1 MSPVSGSF
9 VDNRIRKANQ
19 SSFFS
24 QHFPMNI
31 QKATVLSALL
41 QSVLL
46 PLNAAEPAPAPAPT
60 AAVDEF
66 PKQRPIVGLSPAE
79 TLKSFEL
86 PKGYRMELVLAEP
99 DVREPVAAVF
109 DGNGRMFVA
118 EMRSY
123 MQDVD
128 GSNEHAANSRV
139 SLHWSSKGDGHMDKH
154 SVFIDNLLLPRMIL
168 PLGPGQLLVNE
179 TDTQDIYLYE
189 DTTGSGVADKKTL
202 WFEGGPRGGNL
213 EHQQSGLIWGID
225 NWLYMTYNNWR
236 LRWQPGGAP
245 MKEPIAAN
253 GGQWGLAQDDYG
265 KPWIVN
271 AGGEKGPMNFQ
282 THILYAG
289 VNLKNQFSEEYSQ
302 VWPLVGIA
310 DVQGGEKR
318 FRPED
323 KTLNHFTA
331 TCGTE
336 VFRGDRLPADLRGD
350 LLFSEPVGRLV
361 RRSKVEVNDGVTTLK
376 NVYDRAE
383 FIRSTDPLS
392 RVVNMNTAPDGTLY
406 LVDMYRGIIQE
417 GNWVKEGSYLRKVVS
432 QYDLD
437 KQVSMGRIWRLV
449 HDDFKPGPQPH
460 LYDSSSSELAA
471 TLEHPNGWWRDT
483 AQKLLVLRQDKSV
496 VPALTKLS
504 TEAKN
509 PIARIHALWTLEG
522 LGSADSAMVRG
533 AMKDTDAHVRAAGIR
548 VAETLFKAG
557 DTSLFQDIFAMAKDS
572 DGSVSL
578 QAMCSA
584 RLLNPNEAKP
594 LLQGCL
600 VGATGHFA
608 LKDVAMEMLAPKR
621 SWGKE
626 FTNDQKVLLTKG
638 NDIFNELCFTCHGAD
653 GRGTPVDGKPGL
665 NLAPPLASSRT
676 VVGAK
681 DAFLAVLLRG
691 LAGPVEGKVY
701 DAQMVSMESNDNQW
715 IASVASYVRNSF
727 GNKADVISPKDV
739 AALRE
744 KLKNRTTPF
753 TIPELSEFGPV
764 VLQGRKEWKLS
775 ASHNADSVSKAVDSD
790 LATRYDTKGAQA
802 PGMWFAMEFPKV
814 ELVSGI
820 TLDAGASAGDF
831 PRAFKVEMS
840 EDGATWNRT
849 LAEGKGERGITN
861 IAFAPVKAKA
871 LRITQTDS
879 VKGTFWSIHELQV
892 LDGHASPAQAQA
904 AK

>member
-1 MSPVSGSF
+1 M
-9 VDNRIRKANQ
+9 NLRK
-19 SSFFS
+19 
-24 QHFPMNI
+24 
-31 QKATVLSALL
+31 TALIAAL
-41 QSVLL
+41 FQSVL
-46 PLNAAEPAPAPAPT
+46 PAVHAAEPVAPKAAAPAE
-60 AAVDEF
+60 DSF
-66 PKQRPIVGLSPAE
+66 PKQPAILGLSPSE
-79 TLKSFEL
+79 TLKTFQL
-86 PKGYRMELVLAEP
+86 PKGYRMELVLSEP
-99 DVREPVAAVF
+99 DIKEPVTAVF

-123 MQDVD
+123 MQDAD
-128 GSNEHAANSRV
+128 GNNEHAPNSRV
-139 SLHWSSKGDGHMDKH
+139 SLHWSSKGDGKLDKH
-154 SVFIDNLLLPRMIL
+154 TVFIDNLLLPRMIL

-213 EHQQSGLIWGID
+213 EHQQSGLIWGMD

-236 LRWQPGGAP
+236 LRWQPGAAP
-245 MKEPIAAN
+245 LKEPIAAN

-271 AGGEKGPMNFQ
+271 AGGERGPMNFQ

-302 VWPLVGIA
+302 VFPLVGIA

-376 NVYDRAE
+376 NAYDKSE

-449 HDDFKPGPQPH
+449 HDDFKPGPQPR
-460 LYDSSSSELAA
+460 LYDASSAQLAA

-496 VPALTKLS
+496 VPALAGLATG
-504 TEAKN
+504 AKN
-509 PIARIHALWTLEG
+509 PLARIHALWTLEG
-522 LGSADSAMVRG
+522 LGAADAAMVRN
-533 AMKDTDAHVRAAGIR
+533 AMKDGDAQVRAAAIR
-548 VAETLFKAG
+548 VSETLVKAG
-557 DTSLFQDIFAMAKDS
+557 DATLFQDIVALAKDK

-584 RLLNPNEAKP
+584 KLLNPNEAKG
-594 LLQGCL
+594 LLQSCL
-600 VGATGHFA
+600 MGATGHFA
-608 LKDVAMEMLAPKR
+608 LKETAMEMLAPKR

-626 FTNDQKVLLTKG
+626 FNGDQKNLLTKG

-653 GRGTPVDGKPGL
+653 GKGTLVDGKPGL
-665 NLAPPLASSRT
+665 TLAPPLAASRT
-676 VVGAK
+676 VTGTK
-681 DAFLAVLLRG
+681 DALVAVLLRG
-691 LAGPVEGKVY
+691 LAGPVDGKVY
-701 DAQMVSMESNDNQW
+701 DAQMVSMESNDDHW
-715 IASVASYVRNSF
+715 IAAVASYVRNSF
-727 GNKADVISPKDV
+727 GNKADTVSSKDV
-739 AALRE
+739 AALRA
-744 KLKNRTTPF
+744 KLKDRATPF
-753 TIPELSEFGPV
+753 TIPELSEFGPK
-764 VLQGRKEWKLS
+764 VLHGRQEWKLS
-775 ASHNADSVSKAVDSD
+775 ASHNAVAVAKAVDND
-790 LATRYDTKGAQA
+790 PATRYDTKGAQT
-802 PGMWFAMEFPKV
+802 PGMWFAIEFPKE
-814 ELVSGI
+814 ELVSGLI
-820 TLDAGASAGDF
+820 LDEGASGGDF
-831 PRAFKVEMS
+831 PREYTVEIS
-840 EDGATWNRT
+840 EDGANWKRKV
-849 LAEGKGERGITN
+849 AEGKGERGVTN

-871 LRITQTDS
+871 LRITQTGS
-879 VKGTFWSIHELQV
+879 AQGTFWSIHELQV
-892 LDGHASPAQAQA
+892 LDGKSSPSQVQASV
-904 AK
+904 KK

>member
-1 MSPVSGSF
+1 
-9 VDNRIRKANQ
+9 
-19 SSFFS
+19 
-24 QHFPMNI
+24 MNL
-31 QKATVLSALL
+31 QKIACLAALL
-41 QSVLL
+41 PSLL
-46 PLNAAEPAPAPAPT
+46 PPLNAAEPV
-60 AAVDEF
+60 AAKENTPDAEAF
-66 PKQRPIVGLSPAE
+66 PKQKAIVGLSPAE
-79 TLKSFEL
+79 TLKTFQL
-86 PKGYRMELVLAEP
+86 PKGYHMEQVLAEP
-99 DVREPVAAVF
+99 DVREPVTAVF

-128 GSNEHAANSRV
+128 GKDEHAANSRV
-139 SLHWSSKGDGHMDKH
+139 SLHWSSKGDGHFDQH
-154 SVFIDNLLLPRMIL
+154 TVFIDNLVLPRMIL

-189 DTTGSGVADKKTL
+189 DTTGKGVADKKTL

-225 NWLYMTYNNWR
+225 NWMYMTYNNWR
-236 LRWQPGGAP
+236 LRWQPGAP
-245 MKEPIAAN
+245 PLKEPIAAN

-289 VNLKNQFSEEYSQ
+289 VNLKNQFSEEYPQ

-331 TCGTE
+331 TCGTD

-361 RRSKVEVNDGVTTLK
+361 RRSKVDVKDGVTTLT
-376 NVYDRAE
+376 NAYDKSE

-392 RVVNMNTAPDGTLY
+392 RIVNMNTAPDGTLY

-417 GNWVKEGSYLRKVVS
+417 GNWVKEGSYLRKVVK

-437 KQVSMGRIWRLV
+437 QQVSMGRIWRLV

-460 LYDSSSSELAA
+460 LYDASTAELAA

-483 AQKLLVLRQDKSV
+483 AQKLIVLRQDKSV
-496 VPALTKLS
+496 VPAL
-504 TEAKN
+504 KN
-509 PIARIHALWTLEG
+509 LATNSNDPIAKIHALWTLEG
-522 LGSADSAMVRG
+522 LGSVDAAMVRG
-533 AMKDTDAHVRAAGIR
+533 AMKDADAHVRAAAIR
-548 VAETLFKAG
+548 VSETLFKAG
-557 DTSLFQDIFAMAKDS
+557 DTSLFQDIVALAKDA

-600 VGATGHFA
+600 MGATGHLA
-608 LKDVAMEMLAPKR
+608 LKETAMEMLAPKR

-626 FTNDQKVLLTKG
+626 FSGDQKNLLTKG
-638 NDIFNELCFTCHGAD
+638 NEIFNELCFTCHGAD

-665 NLAPPLASSRT
+665 TLAPPLAASRT
-676 VVGAK
+676 VTGAK
-681 DAFLAVLLRG
+681 NALVAVLLRG
-691 LAGPVEGKVY
+691 LAGPVNGKVY
-701 DAQMVSMESNDNQW
+701 DAQMVSMESNDDQW
-715 IASVASYVRNSF
+715 IASVASFVRNSF
-727 GNKADVISPKDV
+727 GNKADTVSPKEV
-739 AALRE
+739 TALRA
-744 KLKNRTTPF
+744 KLKERSAPF
-753 TIPELSEFGPV
+753 TVPELSEFGPR
-764 VLQGRKEWKLS
+764 VLNGRSEWKLS
-775 ASHNADSVSKAVDSD
+775 ASHNAGAISKAVDGD
-790 LATRYDTKGAQA
+790 LSTRYDTRAAQK
-802 PGMWFAMEFPKV
+802 PGMWLAVEFPKE
-814 ELVSGI
+814 ELVSGLI
-820 TLDAGASAGDF
+820 LDPGTSEGDF
-831 PRAFKVEMS
+831 PRGYKVEVS
-840 EDGATWNRT
+840 EDGSTWKQT
-849 LAEGKGERGITN
+849 VAEGKGERGITN
-861 IAFAPVKAKA
+861 ITFTPVKAKA
-871 LRITQTDS
+871 VRITETEATS
-879 VKGTFWSIHELQV
+879 GTFWSVHELQV
-892 LDGHASPAQAQA
+892 MDGKSSPSQVQAST
-904 AK
+904 K

>member
-1 MSPVSGSF
+1 
-9 VDNRIRKANQ
+9 
-19 SSFFS
+19 
-24 QHFPMNI
+24 MNL
-31 QKATVLSALL
+31 KKTAFAAVLL
-41 QSVLL
+41 QSIL
-46 PLNAAEPAPAPAPT
+46 PAINAAETPAANAPA
-60 AAVDEF
+60 VDAF
-66 PKQRPIVGLSPAE
+66 PKQKPIVGLSPAE
-79 TLKSFEL
+79 TLKTFQL
-86 PKGYRMELVLAEP
+86 PKGYRMEVVLAEP

-128 GSNEHAANSRV
+128 GSDEHAANSRV
-139 SLHWSSKGDGHMDKH
+139 SLHWSSKGDGNFDKH
-154 SVFIDNLLLPRMIL
+154 TVFIDNLVLPRMIL

-189 DTTGSGVADKKTL
+189 DTKGTGVADKKTL

-213 EHQQSGLIWGID
+213 EHQQSGLIWGMD
-225 NWLYMTYNNWR
+225 NWLYMTYNTWR

-245 MKEPIAAN
+245 LKEPIAAN

-289 VNLKNQFSEEYSQ
+289 VNLKTQFSEEYPL

-361 RRSKVEVNDGVTTLK
+361 RRSKVEVNGGVTTLK
-376 NVYDRAE
+376 NVYDKSE
-383 FIRSTDPLS
+383 FIRSTDALS

-417 GNWVKEGSYLRKVVS
+417 GNWVKEGSYLRNVVK

-437 KQVSMGRIWRLV
+437 KQISMGRIWRLV
-449 HDDFKPGPQPH
+449 HDDFKPGPQPR
-460 LYDSSSSELAA
+460 LYDATAAELAA

-496 VPALTKLS
+496 VPALGKLA
-504 TEAKN
+504 TGAKD
-509 PIARIHALWTLEG
+509 PLARIHALWTLEG
-522 LGSADSAMVRG
+522 LGAVDAAMVRG
-533 AMKDTDAHVRAAGIR
+533 AMKDADGHVREAAIR
-548 VAETLFKAG
+548 VSETLFKAG
-557 DTSLFQDIFAMAKDS
+557 DTSLFQDIVAMAKDK
-572 DGSVSL
+572 DGAVAL

-594 LLQGCL
+594 LLQACL
-600 VGATGHFA
+600 MGASGHPT
-608 LKDVAMEMLAPKR
+608 LKDTAMEMLAPKR

-626 FTNDQKVLLTKG
+626 FSGDQKNLLTKG
-638 NDIFNELCFTCHGAD
+638 NEIFNELCFTCHGAD
-653 GRGTPVDGKPGL
+653 GRGTPVDGRPGVT
-665 NLAPPLASSRT
+665 LAPPLAASRT
-676 VVGAK
+676 VTGEKNALV
-681 DAFLAVLLRG
+681 AVLLRG

-701 DAQMVSMESNDNQW
+701 DAQMVSMESNDDQW
-715 IASVASYVRNSF
+715 IAAVSSFVRNSF
-727 GNKADVISPKDV
+727 GNKGETVSPKEV
-739 AALRE
+739 AALRA
-744 KLKNRTTPF
+744 KLKERSAPF
-753 TIPELSEFGPV
+753 TIPELSEFGPT
-764 VLQGRKEWKLS
+764 VLRGRQEWKMS
-775 ASHNADSVSKAVDSD
+775 ASHNAAAVSKAVDND
-790 LATRYDTKGAQA
+790 LSTRYDTKTAQA
-802 PGMWFAMEFPKV
+802 PGMWVAVEFPKE
-814 ELVSGI
+814 ELVSGLI
-820 TLDAGASAGDF
+820 LDAGASGGDF
-831 PRAFKVEMS
+831 PRGYKVEVS
-840 EDGATWNRT
+840 ADGTNWQRT
-849 LAEGKGERGITN
+849 VSEGKGERGVTN
-861 IAFAPVKAKA
+861 ITFAPVKAKA
-871 LRITQTDS
+871 LRFTQTGAAQ
-879 VKGTFWSIHELQV
+879 GTFWSIHELQV
-892 LDGHASPAQAQA
+892 LDGRSSPSQVQASN
-904 AK
+904 K

>member
-1 MSPVSGSF
+1 MNF
-9 VDNRIRKANQ
+9 RK
-19 SSFFS
+19 
-24 QHFPMNI
+24 
-31 QKATVLSALL
+31 TALL
-41 QSVLL
+41 AALFQSVL
-46 PLNAAEPAPAPAPT
+46 PALNAVEPSGTTATAPAEDAFT
-60 AAVDEF
+60 
-66 PKQRPIVGLSPAE
+66 KQPPILGLSPYE
-79 TLKSFEL
+79 TLKTFQL

-99 DVREPVAAVF
+99 YIKEPVAAVF
-109 DGNGRMFVA
+109 DANGRMFVA
-118 EMRSY
+118 EMRTY

-128 GSNEHAANSRV
+128 GNNEHAATSRV

-154 SVFIDNLLLPRMIL
+154 TVFIDNLVLPRMIL

-225 NWLYMTYNNWR
+225 NWLYMTYNTWR
-236 LRWQPGGAP
+236 LRWQPGAAP
-245 MKEPIAAN
+245 LKEPIAAN

-376 NVYDRAE
+376 NVYDKSE

-449 HDDFKPGPQPH
+449 HDDFKPGPQPR
-460 LYDSSSSELAA
+460 LYEASSAELAA

-496 VPALTKLS
+496 APALARLAA
-504 TEAKN
+504 EAKN
-509 PIARIHALWTLEG
+509 PVARIHALWTLEG
-522 LGSADSAMVRG
+522 LGGVDAAMARA
-533 AMKDTDAHVRAAGIR
+533 AMKDSDAQVRAAAIR
-548 VAETLFKAG
+548 VSETLYKAG
-557 DTSLFQDIFAMAKDS
+557 DVSLLQDVVAMVKDK

-594 LLQGCL
+594 LIQACL
-600 VGATGHFA
+600 MGATGHFA
-608 LKDVAMEMLAPKR
+608 LKETAMEMLAPKR

-626 FTNDQKVLLTKG
+626 FNGDQKNLLTKG

-653 GRGTPVDGKPGL
+653 GRGTPVDGKPGMT
-665 NLAPPLASSRT
+665 LAPPLAASRT
-676 VVGAK
+676 VTGSK
-681 DAFLAVLLRG
+681 DAFVAVLLRG

-701 DAQMVSMESNDNQW
+701 DSQMVSMESNDDQW
-715 IASVASYVRNSF
+715 IAAVASFVRNSF
-727 GNKADVISPKDV
+727 GNKGDTVSPKEV
-739 AALRE
+739 AALRA
-744 KLKNRTTPF
+744 KLKDRVTPF
-753 TIPELSEFGPV
+753 TIPELSEFGPK
-764 VLQGRKEWKLS
+764 VLSGRNEWKLS
-775 ASHNADSVSKAVDSD
+775 ASHNIAAVAKAVDND
-790 LATRYDTKGAQA
+790 PATRYDTKGAQT
-802 PGMWFAMEFPKV
+802 PGMWFALEFPKE
-814 ELVSGI
+814 ELVSGLI
-820 TLDAGASAGDF
+820 LDEGASGGDF
-831 PRAFKVEMS
+831 PRGYKVEIS
-840 EDGATWNRT
+840 DDGTTWKRT
-849 LAEGKGERGITN
+849 VAEGKGERGVTN

-871 LRITQTDS
+871 LRITQTGS
-879 VKGTFWSIHELQV
+879 AQGTFWSIHELQV
-892 LDGHASPAQAQA
+892 LDGHSSPSQVQAS